1 MKDIAH
7 IYLVLVVC
15 PSITPHSSLSGHGPP
30 ISLGAQGEDH
40 SAHTPQEM
48 CTSFLGDPLTPYS
61 PGSGLGGRCGL
72 GLTNTG
78 QHGREVQ
85 DEQLH
90 LWVPSTASHIP
101 APECPVPPPPQPR
114 MPQSRGWGWR
124 SLLKAMTV
132 VPRGQPTCP
141 RLFWVLQPQSKPP
154 EWSVSR
160 HPQFPSWL
168 SPAL

>member
-1 MKDIAH
+1 MRDIAH

-48 CTSFLGDPLTPYS
+48 FTSFLGDPPHS
-61 PGSGLGGRCGL
+61 PGSGLGGRCEL
-72 GLTNTG
+72 GLTKTG

-90 LWVPSTASHIP
+90 LWVPRPASHIP
-101 APECPVPPPPQPR
+101 APECPVPPPP
-114 MPQSRGWGWR
+114 
-124 SLLKAMTV
+124 
-132 VPRGQPTCP
+132 PTWDATEQG
-141 RLFWVLQPQSKPP
+141 LGVETSIK
-154 EWSVSR
+154 SNDGVSQG
-160 HPQFPSWL
+160 PVNLP
-168 SPAL
+168 